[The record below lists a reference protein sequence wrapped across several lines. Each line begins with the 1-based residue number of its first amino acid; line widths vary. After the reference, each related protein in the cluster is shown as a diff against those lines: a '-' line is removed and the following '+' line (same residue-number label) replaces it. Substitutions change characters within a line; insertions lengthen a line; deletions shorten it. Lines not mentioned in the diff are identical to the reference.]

1 MLRSFLAT
9 YRSLHARST
18 EQINSKGGTIMAWLF
33 LETIMKIGSRE
44 KRETLAPCARSP
56 AIIRDF
62 ARARARA
69 RERNSEFTRR
79 DDSA

>member
-9 YRSLHARST
+9 YRPLHARST
-18 EQINSKGGTIMAWLF
+18 EQINSTGRTIMAWLF
-33 LETIMKIGSRE
+33 LEAIMKIGSRG
-44 KRETLAPCARSP
+44 KRETGSRLRSP

-62 ARARARA
+62 ARA